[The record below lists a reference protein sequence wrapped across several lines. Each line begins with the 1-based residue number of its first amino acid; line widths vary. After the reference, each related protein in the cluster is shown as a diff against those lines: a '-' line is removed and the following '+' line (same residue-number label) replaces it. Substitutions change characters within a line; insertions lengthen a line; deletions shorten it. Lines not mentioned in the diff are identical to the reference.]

1 MFLIFTAQRAN
12 FLFLVY
18 ILIILDLK
26 LMKIPIVTIL
36 VNINNWTKAIMQE
49 KLYTKKIH
57 RKYVHPENRTTRLF
71 YKPCLKSSRYENVKE
86 N

>member
-1 MFLIFTAQRAN
+1 MQGWSMFLIFTAQWAN

-49 KLYTKKIH
+49 V
-57 RKYVHPENRTTRLF
+57 VHPE
-71 YKPCLKSSRYENVKE
+71 KSSRYENVKE